1 VAGNNWVYSF
11 EDADGSNKDLFGGKG
26 ANLATMTALGLP
38 IPPGFTVTTEACL
51 RYFEEGGNLHDDIK
65 SEVREQ
71 TSVLEAKL
79 GRKLGDTA
87 NPLLVSV
94 RSGAKVSMPGMMDT
108 ILNLGLSDDT
118 AEGLAKLT
126 GNRRF
131 ALDSYRRFIQTF
143 SDVVLGIDISEFEG
157 ILSKTREAAGAR
169 YDHEVPAEA
178 LEKLIEGYK
187 EVVAK
192 HSAKGLPQNPTE
204 QLYMAI
210 SAVFAS
216 WNTPRAQTYRKLN
229 GIPDDLGTAANVQA
243 MVFGN
248 MGDRSGTGVA
258 FSRNPSTGEHK
269 IYGEFLI
276 NAQGE
281 DVVAGIRTPQSIDA
295 LRELMP
301 EQAKELFATIERLDE
316 HFKDMQ
322 DIEFTIEEGK
332 LYILQTRNGKRT
344 GAAALRIAVE
354 SHEKGYFDKEE
365 ALMRVDP
372 SSLDQ
377 LLHKQVDPTTTAK
390 PVAEGLNASPGAAV
404 GRIVLDPE
412 CATQLAAESQK
423 LILVRTETTP
433 DDIHGLDASEGVLTA
448 RGGMTSHAA
457 VVARGMGK
465 PCVSGCSD
473 MTVDEEAGTVTFKG
487 HDGVF
492 KEGDYLT
499 INGTTGKVY
508 IGELPLVDPQI
519 GDSFAKFLGWA
530 DEVKRLG
537 VRTNADNPVDTR
549 RAYEFGAEGIGLCR
563 TEHMFMEQERLPHMR
578 AMILSETEEERRE
591 HLANIKGFQRAD
603 FEGIFREMH
612 GYPVTIRL
620 LDPPL
625 HEFLPHDEEEIEE
638 VIRSVKSD
646 VTEDEVGRFKARVL
660 SLHESNPMLGFRG
673 CRLGLIYPEINE
685 MQVEAILEAA
695 ITVRREGEEV
705 DPEIMIPLIG
715 ARSELEV
722 IEEKLRTVAEAVFER
737 MGERIEYKFGTMIEV
752 PRAALTADEIAKV
765 AEFFSFGTNDLTQ
778 MTLGISRDDAEEKF
792 LRQYVDMGIYAAN
805 PFAQLDQVGVGRLVA
820 MAVELGRKTRPD
832 LKIGICGEHGGDPPS
847 IDFCHRHSFDYVSC
861 SPFRV
866 PIARLAAAQSTI
878 REKRGTQAAQSA
890 TA

>member
-1 VAGNNWVYSF
+1 MKSSNWAYSF

-26 ANLATMTALGLP
+26 ANLAAMTALGLP

-51 RYFEEGGNLHDDIK
+51 RYFKDNANLHDEIK
-65 SEVREQ
+65 AEVKEQ
-71 TSVLEAKL
+71 IAKLESKL
-79 GRKLGDTA
+79 GRKFGDPA

-94 RSGAKVSMPGMMDT
+94 RSGAKASMPGMMDT
-108 ILNLGLSDDT
+108 ILNLGLNDET
-118 AEGLAKLT
+118 AEGLAALT
-126 GNRRF
+126 DNKRF

-143 SDVVLGIDISEFEG
+143 SEVVLGIDLDEFEA
-157 ILSKTREAAGAR
+157 ILTNIREAAGVH
-169 YDHEVPAEA
+169 YDYQIPAEA
-178 LEKLIEGYK
+178 LERLLAEYK
-187 EVVAK
+187 KVVER
-192 HSAKGLPQNPTE
+192 HRGNGLPQDPME
-204 QLYMAI
+204 QLYMAV

-216 WNTPRAQTYRKLN
+216 WNTPRAKTYRRLN
-229 GIPDDLGTAANVQA
+229 AIPDDLGTAANVQA

-248 MGDRSGTGVA
+248 MGDNSGTGVA

-269 IYGEFLI
+269 IYGEFLV

-281 DVVAGIRTPQSIDA
+281 DVVAGIRTPRSIDS
-295 LRELMP
+295 LQELMP
-301 EQAKELFATIERLDE
+301 EQAEELFDTIERLDQ

-322 DIEFTIEEGK
+322 DVEFTIEEGK
-332 LYILQTRNGKRT
+332 LYILQTRSGKRT

-354 SHEKGYFDKEE
+354 SQEQGYFDKEE
-365 ALMRVDP
+365 ALMRVEP

-377 LLHKQVDPTTTAK
+377 LLHKQVDPTAPAK

-404 GRIVLDPE
+404 GRIVLDPDR
-412 CATQLAAESQK
+412 ATQLAAEGQK
-423 LILVRTETTP
+423 LILVRNETTP
-433 DDIHGLDASEGVLTA
+433 DDIHGLNASEGVLTA

-465 PCVSGCSD
+465 PCVAGCTG
-473 MTVDEEAGTVTFKG
+473 MEANEEAGTVTFKG
-487 HDGVF
+487 YDGTL
-492 KEGDYLT
+492 KEGDSLT
-499 INGTTGKVY
+499 IDGTTGKAY

-519 GDSFAKFLGWA
+519 GDDFAKFLGWA
-530 DEVKRLG
+530 DEVRRLG

-549 RAYEFGAEGIGLCR
+549 RAYEFGAQGIGLCR
-563 TEHMFMEQERLPHMR
+563 TEHMFMEQERLPHVR
-578 AMILSETEEERRE
+578 AMILAENEEERRA
-591 HLANIKGFQRAD
+591 HLAKIKEFQRSD

-638 VIRSVKSD
+638 VIRSVKGD
-646 VTEDEVGRFKARVL
+646 TTEDEIARLKARVL
-660 SLHESNPMLGFRG
+660 SLQESNPMLGFRG

-695 ITVRREGEEV
+695 ITVRREGEQV
-705 DPEIMIPLIG
+705 DPEIMIPLSG
-715 ARSELEV
+715 ARAELAL
-722 IEEKLRTVAEAVFER
+722 IEEKLRPVAEAVFER
-737 MGERIEYKFGTMIEV
+737 MGDRVAYKFGTMIEV
-752 PRAALTADEIAKV
+752 PRAALTADEIAEV

-805 PFAQLDQVGVGRLVA
+805 PFAQLDQTGVGRLVT

-832 LKIGICGEHGGDPPS
+832 LKIGICGEHGGDPSS
-847 IDFCHRHSFDYVSC
+847 IDFCHRNAFDYVSC

-866 PIARLAAAQSTI
+866 PIARLAAAQSAI
-878 REKRGTQAAQSA
+878 RAKRGEQVLKRL
-890 TA
+890 

>member
-1 VAGNNWVYSF
+1 MTSNKWIYSF
-11 EDADGSNKDLFGGKG
+11 EDADGSNKNLFGGKG

-51 RYFEEGGNLHDDIK
+51 RYFEEGGNLHGDIK
-65 SEVREQ
+65 SEIQDQ
-71 TSVLEAKL
+71 TAVLEVKL
-79 GRKLGDTA
+79 TRKLGDTA

-94 RSGAKVSMPGMMDT
+94 RSGAKASMPGMMYT
-108 ILNLGLSDDT
+108 ILNLGLNDDT
-118 AEGLAKLT
+118 AEGLATLT

-169 YDHEVPAEA
+169 YDHEIPAEA
-178 LEKLIEGYK
+178 LHELIGSYK

-192 HSAKGLPQNPTE
+192 HSEKGLPQDPME
-204 QLYMAI
+204 QLYMAV

-248 MGDRSGTGVA
+248 MGDKSGTGVA

-295 LRELMP
+295 LQELMP
-301 EQAKELFATIERLDE
+301 EQAKELYDTIERLDE

-322 DIEFTIEEGK
+322 DIEFTVEEGK
-332 LYILQTRNGKRT
+332 LYILQTRDGKRT

-365 ALMRVDP
+365 ALMRVNP

-377 LLHKQVDPTTTAK
+377 LLHKQVDPSADVK

-412 CATQLAAESQK
+412 RATELAAKGQK
-423 LILVRTETTP
+423 LILVRNETTP
-433 DDIHGLDASEGVLTA
+433 DNIHGLDASEGVLTA

-473 MTVDEEAGTVTFKG
+473 MTADEEAGTVSFKG
-487 HDGVF
+487 HDGVLI
-492 KEGDYLT
+492 EGDYLT
-499 INGTTGKVY
+499 IDGTTGKAY
-508 IGELPLVDPQI
+508 LGELPLVDPQI
-519 GDSFAKFLGWA
+519 SDNFAKFLGWA

-549 RAYEFGAEGIGLCR
+549 RAYEFGAHGIGLCR
-563 TEHMFMEQERLPHMR
+563 TEHMFMEQERLPHVR
-578 AMILSETEEERRE
+578 AMILAETEEERRE
-591 HLANIKGFQRAD
+591 HLAKIKEFQRAD
-603 FEGIFREMH
+603 FEGIYREMH

-625 HEFLPHDEEEIEE
+625 HEFLPHDEKEIEE

-646 VTEDEVGRFKARVL
+646 VTEDEVVRLKARVL

-695 ITVRREGEEV
+695 ITVRREGEKV
-705 DPEIMIPLIG
+705 DPEIMIPLSG
-715 ARSELEV
+715 ARAELAI
-722 IEEKLRTVAEAVFER
+722 IEEKLRPVAEAVFER

-752 PRAALTADEIAKV
+752 PRAALTADEIAEV

-820 MAVELGRKTRPD
+820 MAVELGRKTRSD
-832 LKIGICGEHGGDPPS
+832 LKIGICGEHGGDPSS
-847 IDFCHRHSFDYVSC
+847 IDFCHRNAFDYVSC

-866 PIARLAAAQSTI
+866 PIARLAAAHSAI
-878 REKRGTQAAQSA
+878 REKRGN
-890 TA
+890 